1 LSRVVTA
8 ELGFLLSANA
18 RLRRRRWRVG
28 RNPAFKW
35 KGIGPPT
42 GFLVI
47 DSMTNTVQ
55 LVHQKVELVLYFF
68 QTVFFA
74 YHDLLSGRN
83 TETGGRDSYE
93 QN

>member
-1 LSRVVTA
+1 
-8 ELGFLLSANA
+8 
-18 RLRRRRWRVG
+18 
-28 RNPAFKW
+28 
-35 KGIGPPT
+35 
-42 GFLVI
+42 
-47 DSMTNTVQ
+47 MTNTVQ
-55 LVHQKVELVLYFF
+55 FVHQKVELVLYFF